1 MPYLDGTPL
10 SIPAQRRLRP
20 SWIARSKGLPESY
33 PTRRQAS
40 SEVTLGRNAEA
51 EAAYAAV
58 VQAEPAS
65 REAHTRLAE
74 VRSASPQ
81 AAA

>member
-1 MPYLDGTPL
+1 MPYLDETPL

-40 SEVTLGRNAEA
+40 SEVTLGRNAEGVKNHVPT
-51 EAAYAAV
+51 AY
-58 VQAEPAS
+58 
-65 REAHTRLAE
+65 RRDLA
-74 VRSASPQ
+74 Q
-81 AAA
+81 LD